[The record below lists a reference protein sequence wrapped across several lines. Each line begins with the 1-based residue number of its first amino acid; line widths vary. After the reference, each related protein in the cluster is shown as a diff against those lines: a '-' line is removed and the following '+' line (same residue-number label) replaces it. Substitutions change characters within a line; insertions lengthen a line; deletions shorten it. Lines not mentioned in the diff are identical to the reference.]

1 VSESYQT
8 LRVATQPAVEPVT
21 LAEAKSHLRVDTSTD
36 DAYVGTL
43 ITAAREWTE
52 AYLNR
57 SLIHRQYVMTLE
69 SFPVSDDEVSL
80 PMPPMATA
88 GTTTAVSLTYTLQ
101 SGATATLSTATYR
114 VSRYSTPGEIQT
126 IYGGT
131 WPANQ
136 IEDENAVSVTWWAG
150 YGATGSSV
158 PASIRHAIL
167 MLVGYWY
174 ENRSTVLVGS
184 ISKPL
189 EFAVESLLSSQK
201 WGGYQ

>member
-1 VSESYQT
+1 
-8 LRVATQPAVEPVT
+8 
-21 LAEAKSHLRVDTSTD
+21 VDTADD
-36 DAYVGTL
+36 DAYIGTL

-52 AYLNR
+52 AYLSR
-57 SLIHRQYVMTLE
+57 ALIHQRLTMTLE
-69 SFPVSDDEVSL
+69 SFPVSEDEVSL

-101 SGATATLSTATYR
+101 SGATATLSTSTYR

-131 WPANQ
+131 WPADQ
-136 IEDENAVSVTWWAG
+136 IQDENAISVTWWAG

-184 ISKPL
+184 ISKQL

-201 WGGYQ
+201 WGSYR